1 MRKVC
6 FRILAGFNRILLPSF
21 IHSDLT
27 RLSALSKIIIAYRFW
42 VTRNSLD

>member
-6 FRILAGFNRILLPSF
+6 FRILAGLNRILLPSF
-21 IHSDLT
+21 IHRDLS
-27 RLSALSKIIIAYRFW
+27 RLSSFSKLIIAYRFW